1 MKVSKTLELNGGT
14 VQFDGELSEAEVD
27 MIIGIGLNYLLQ
39 RGALPFKVDSET
51 DLAQLGITT
60 ETKQ

>member
-1 MKVSKTLELNGGT
+1 MKISKTLELPEGS

-27 MIIGIGLNYLLQ
+27 MILGIGLNYLLQ
-39 RGALPFKVDSET
+39 RGALPFKVDG
-51 DLAQLGITT
+51 DMDIHALAMPT